1 MFNLTDLYCKVY
13 DFPASHKTADLKGEL
28 NAAALRNKYELRW
41 VDDTHAIAL
50 FHTRAAAEA
59 ALAHDGF
66 RSLKLRPLEAATPE
80 SKEKA
85 ELCISKAGEAT
96 AAAGLAGGERD
107 YSNYRLQSLPDNMT
121 L

>member
-1 MFNLTDLYCKVY
+1 MFENETQ
-13 DFPASHKTADLKGEL
+13 HKILATAVTKHAFGGPLLLMEAPFRYPL
-28 NAAALRNKYELRW
+28 LIRMSYISFLQYELRW

-66 RSLKLRPLEAATPE
+66 RSIKLRPLEAATPD
-80 SKEKA
+80 SREKA

-96 AAAGLAGGERD
+96 AAAAMAG
-107 YSNYRLQSLPDNMT
+107 
-121 L
+121 